1 MARHSFSTHRINAWT
16 YAHPAAW
23 GAIMGL
29 GFAAATFL
37 ANLAMGSK
45 GAMYV
50 VSAVI
55 GGVVFGTLTFLGTRW
70 KRRRLDHLG

>member
-1 MARHSFSTHRINAWT
+1 
-16 YAHPAAW
+16 
-23 GAIMGL
+23 MGL